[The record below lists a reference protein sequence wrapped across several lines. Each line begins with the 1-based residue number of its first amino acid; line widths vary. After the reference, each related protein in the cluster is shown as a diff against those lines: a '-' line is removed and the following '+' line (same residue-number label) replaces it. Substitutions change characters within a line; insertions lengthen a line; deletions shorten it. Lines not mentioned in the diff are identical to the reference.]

1 MCTMGFE
8 KESIAEAAC
17 GHEGVGGGPL
27 FVQEWQLPLL
37 DAVAVEIPPHMA
49 LGGASGGSRDPEPR
63 PRRTGRHQRR

>member
-1 MCTMGFE
+1 MGFE

-37 DAVAVEIPPHMA
+37 DAVAVEIPPHMH
-49 LGGASGGSRDPEPR
+49 GRREWWEP
-63 PRRTGRHQRR
+63 